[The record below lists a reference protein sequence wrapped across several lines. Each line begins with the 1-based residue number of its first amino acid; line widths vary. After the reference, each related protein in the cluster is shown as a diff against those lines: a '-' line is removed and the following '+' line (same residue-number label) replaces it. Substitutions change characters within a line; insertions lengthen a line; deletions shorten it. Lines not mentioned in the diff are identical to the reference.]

1 MNPFDKKKNKEN
13 IIKSVFV
20 AHFILVLHILVIAS
34 IGFLVLFFRGIVIY
48 MPWIFLGGTAAI
60 AVSCYLLYNKMKREG
75 KSLKE
80 LLSLPMFR
88 DRAVEVSLLG
98 GLASLKVGT
107 PSDNPNGHIK
117 IGDIKAIDAEIID
130 HTRRLEEPYTNSGG
144 NSGEDTLGANQE
156 DSAAINVKELTE
168 LVRLLDNNL
177 ITTEEYIKAKE
188 KIFNP

>member
-1 MNPFDKKKNKEN
+1 MNRQEKKKDKDG

-60 AVSCYLLYNKMKREG
+60 AASCYLVYNKMKKEG
-75 KSLKE
+75 KSVKE
-80 LLSLPMFR
+80 MLSLPVFK
-88 DRAVEVSLLG
+88 DRTVEVSLLG

-107 PSDNPNGHIK
+107 PIGSQTDEIK
-117 IGDIKAIDAEIID
+117 TIDAEIIN
-130 HTRRLEEPYTNSGG
+130 HPRRLEEPLVDLGG
-144 NSGEDTLGANQE
+144 NSGK
-156 DSAAINVKELTE
+156 DSQGDSSINVKELTE

-177 ITTEEYIKAKE
+177 ITSEEYNKAKE

>member
-1 MNPFDKKKNKEN
+1 MNRQEKKKDKEG

-48 MPWIFLGGTAAI
+48 MPWIFLGGTAAV
-60 AVSCYLLYNKMKREG
+60 AASCYILYNKMKKEG

-80 LLSLPMFR
+80 MLSLPVFK
-88 DRAVEVSLLG
+88 DRTVEVSFLG
-98 GLASLKVGT
+98 GLASLKVG
-107 PSDNPNGHIK
+107 NPDSSRDEIK
-117 IGDIKAIDAEIID
+117 TIDAEIID
-130 HTRRLEEPYTNSGG
+130 HTRRLEEPLGDLGG
-144 NSGEDTLGANQE
+144 NSGEDSQG
-156 DSAAINVKELTE
+156 DSAINVKELTE

-177 ITTEEYIKAKE
+177 ITNEEYNKAKE

>member
-1 MNPFDKKKNKEN
+1 MNRQEKKKDKEG

-60 AVSCYLLYNKMKREG
+60 AASCYLVYNKMKKEG
-75 KSLKE
+75 TSVKE
-80 LLSLPMFR
+80 MLSLPVFK
-88 DRAVEVSLLG
+88 DRTVEVSFLG
-98 GLASLKVGT
+98 GLASLKVENSAGGPT
-107 PSDNPNGHIK
+107 DEIK
-117 IGDIKAIDAEIID
+117 TIDAEIID
-130 HTRRLEEPYTNSGG
+130 HPRQLEEP
-144 NSGEDTLGANQE
+144 QE
-156 DSAAINVKELTE
+156 DLKAINVKELTE

-177 ITTEEYIKAKE
+177 ITSEEYNKAKE